1 MHNHG
6 WQQRVFVD
14 AMVRKLL
21 QNVRALTNIEFIWK
35 GIRLAKRTTRDC
47 DRWVIQMW
55 VKSQVVVRTNDF
67 MAFNIPDRLF
77 SVMLLNCQQ
86 DELRECCDEV
96 ESWNQTLFSTCADHS
111 CRWVFVGCNAMCW
124 TDFSCKASTDSYRN
138 LTRAEHRMRK
148 FSKSFP

>member
-21 QNVRALTNIEFIWK
+21 ENVRALTNIELISKK
-35 GIRLAKRTTRDC
+35 GYGWPRGLREIATVELSKCESRL
-47 DRWVIQMW
+47 
-55 VKSQVVVRTNDF
+55 VVERTNDF
-67 MAFNIPDRLF
+67 IASIFQDRLF
-77 SVMLLNCQQ
+77 PVMLLNCQQ

-124 TDFSCKASTDSYRN
+124 TDFSCKTSTDSYRN
-138 LTRAEHRMRK
+138 LTRAEQRMRK